1 MTPVLLDTNA
11 YLRLA
16 KRIRPVLGVPFGA
29 KQYVLTILPDVER
42 EVRRNPRLK
51 LLFPWFEDIEYASE
65 RKTRAIRLSTEEK
78 INIGN
83 TSSVLRNHVTR
94 NAGSFMERGRSP
106 PGETD
111 CWIMAVADERHW
123 IVATD
128 DAGMHRLG
136 EEFGI
141 DVWHCCDALKKMLSA
156 KLIDNAKVRE
166 IYEAL
171 ERNGDLTASWV
182 TFKTTHF
189 AKVFR

>member
-1 MTPVLLDTNA
+1 MTSILLDTNA

-29 KQYVLTILPDVER
+29 KRYVLTILPDVEK
-42 EVRRNPRLK
+42 EVRRSSRLMF
-51 LLFPWFEDIEYASE
+51 LFPWFEDDDHATE
-65 RKTRAIRLSTEEK
+65 RKARAIRLSAGEK
-78 INIGN
+78 LNIDN
-83 TSSVLRNHVTR
+83 TSSVLRNYSTR
-94 NAGSFMERGRSP
+94 NARSFMGNGRSP
-106 PGETD
+106 PGPTD
-111 CWIMAVADERHW
+111 CWVMAVAAERQW

-141 DVWHCCDALKKMLSA
+141 EVWHCCEVLKKMLSA

-171 ERNGDLTASWV
+171 ERNGDLPAQWV

>member
-1 MTPVLLDTNA
+1 MTSVLLDTNA

-29 KQYVLTILPDVER
+29 KQYVLAILPDVEK

-51 LLFPWFEDIEYASE
+51 LLFPWFEDVEHASE
-65 RKTRAIRLSTEEK
+65 RKTQAIRLSAEEK

-83 TSSVLRNHVTR
+83 TGSVLRNYVTR
-94 NAGSFMERGRSP
+94 DARSFMEKGRSP

-111 CWIMAVADERHW
+111 CWIMAVAAERQW

-141 DVWHCCDALKKMLSA
+141 DVWHCCDVLKKMLSA